1 MKKIFGIA
9 WLGTVVLLTA
19 TSAIAGTPTLEAQPS
34 PTLSEGNHLNLFDYE
49 MDYTFSSNFYDVRGD
64 FGSGTSLYNDFSYS
78 RRFLITGN
86 WYFRAGVEYERFDF
100 GGTDNG
106 LPDHLQTVHALLA
119 YEYVVH
125 DHAGAG
131 IEIDP
136 GPYFQN
142 RITGDSIDI
151 PWRVFVTFPL
161 KKDKIFAV
169 VGVGGAINQSPIV
182 APGGGIIWLF
192 TDKLRL
198 EGVFPKP
205 ALVYNPSDDWEF
217 RIYGDLYYESFRT
230 EDVITPERKLQVHDA
245 WVQYSEDRA
254 GIQGTYSGF
263 KPFDISLG
271 GGVNARR
278 DFDFFRAEA
287 SAKTRPAPFVK
298 VEIEAKF

>member
-1 MKKIFGIA
+1 MKNIRLFFISLFLAAG
-9 WLGTVVLLTA
+9 V
-19 TSAIAGTPTLEAQPS
+19 SAIAGPPTYEVQPS
-34 PTLSEGNHLNLFDYE
+34 PTPADENHRDLLDYE
-49 MDYTFSSNFYDVRGD
+49 LDYTFSSHFYDVRGD
-64 FGSGTSLYNDFSYS
+64 FGHGDSLYNDFSYAH
-78 RRFLITGN
+78 RFLITGK

-100 GGTDNG
+100 AGTDNG

-119 YEYVVH
+119 VEYVVH

-136 GPYFQN
+136 GPYFQSDAKWN
-142 RITGDSIDI
+142 TFDI
-151 PWRVFVTFPL
+151 PWKAWVTFPL

-169 VGVGGAINQSPIV
+169 IGVGGAINSNPVV

-192 TDKLRL
+192 NDHLRL

-217 RIYGDLYYESFRT
+217 RLFGNLYYASFRT

-245 WVQYSEDRA
+245 WVQYSEDKA
-254 GIQGTYSGF
+254 GVQATYSGL

-271 GGVNARR
+271 GGVTVRR

-287 SAKTRPAPFVK
+287 SARTRPAPFVK
-298 VEIEAKF
+298 FEIEAKF

>member
-1 MKKIFGIA
+1 MKNIRLFFIS
-9 WLGTVVLLTA
+9 LFLTA
-19 TSAIAGTPTLEAQPS
+19 AASAIAGAPTYEVQPS
-34 PTLSEGNHLNLFDYE
+34 PTPADENHRDLFDYE
-49 MDYTFSSNFYDVRGD
+49 LDYTFSSHFYDVRGD
-64 FGSGTSLYNDFSYS
+64 FGHGDSLYNDFSYAH
-78 RRFLITGN
+78 RFLIKGN

-119 YEYVVH
+119 YEYIVH

-151 PWRVFVTFPL
+151 PWKVWVTFPL

-169 VGVGGAINQSPIV
+169 IGLGGSIYSSPIV
-182 APGGGIIWLF
+182 GPGGGIIWLF

-217 RIYGDLYYESFRT
+217 RIFGNLFYESYRT
-230 EDVITPERKLQVHDA
+230 DDVITPERKLQVHNA
-245 WVQYSEDRA
+245 VVQYSEDRVGA
-254 GIQGTYSGF
+254 QVNYSGF
-263 KPFDISLG
+263 KPFEITLG
-271 GGVNARR
+271 AGCTLRR
-278 DFDFFRAEA
+278 DYDFFRAEA
-287 SAKTRPAPFVK
+287 RVLARPAPFVK
-298 VEIEAKF
+298 VEIEARF

>member
-1 MKKIFGIA
+1 MKNIRLFFMSVFLSAAASTFAGP
-9 WLGTVVLLTA
+9 A
-19 TSAIAGTPTLEAQPS
+19 TFEAQPS
-34 PTLSEGNHLNLFDYE
+34 ATPAEENHRELFDYE
-49 MDYTFSSNFYDVRGD
+49 LDYTGNSSFFDDHGKFGNGD
-64 FGSGTSLYNDFSYS
+64 SLYNDFSYAH
-78 RRFLITGN
+78 RFLITGK

-119 YEYVVH
+119 VEYVVH
-125 DHAGAG
+125 GHAGAG

-136 GPYFQN
+136 GPYFQSDAKWN
-142 RITGDSIDI
+142 TFDI
-151 PWRVFVTFPL
+151 PWKAWVTFPL
-161 KKDKIFAV
+161 KKDHIFAV
-169 VGVGGAINQSPIV
+169 IGVGGAINSNPVV

-192 TDKLRL
+192 NDHLRL

-217 RIYGDLYYESFRT
+217 RLFGNLYYASFRT

-245 WVQYSEDRA
+245 WVQYSEDKA
-254 GIQGTYSGF
+254 GVQATYSGL

-271 GGVNARR
+271 GGVTVRR

-287 SAKTRPAPFVK
+287 SARTRPAPFVK
-298 VEIEAKF
+298 FEVKAKF